1 MKNGCFRI
9 SALLVA
15 VVLSTAAPACAKVGD
30 ILFSKKLYGIVGV
43 GTSAMFFKE
52 AYDARKDAGDFYD
65 QYKVTASPQD
75 AQTLYDESKRQDT
88 RSALMLG
95 LGLGT
100 LGYSIHLLLS
110 DDREEL
116 PPPKMNEGLVK
127 VKGVALDVVGDPLGR
142 GVRVRLKKG
151 F

>member
-1 MKNGCFRI
+1 
-9 SALLVA
+9 
-15 VVLSTAAPACAKVGD
+15 
-30 ILFSKKLYGIVGV
+30 
-43 GTSAMFFKE
+43 MFFKE

-65 QYKVTASPQD
+65 QYKVTASPQN

-142 GVRVRLKKG
+142 GVKVRLKKG